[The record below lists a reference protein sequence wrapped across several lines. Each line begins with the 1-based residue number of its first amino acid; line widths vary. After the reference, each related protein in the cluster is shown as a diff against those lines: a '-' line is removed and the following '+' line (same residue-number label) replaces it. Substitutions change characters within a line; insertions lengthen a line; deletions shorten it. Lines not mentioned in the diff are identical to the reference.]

1 MHIKCILFVTISKHG
16 APIDMHSRV
25 DFQRLKF
32 EIGCDD
38 IVATLA
44 ARHANLEKAIQD
56 EDRRPAPDVLTLT
69 GLKRRKLRVKDEIY
83 RLRIGE
89 PRALRRLSG

>member
-1 MHIKCILFVTISKHG
+1 MYG
-16 APIDMHSRV
+16 RV
-25 DFQRLKF
+25 DLLRLNF

-69 GLKRRKLRVKDEIY
+69 GLKRRKLRVKDEIH
-83 RLRIGE
+83 RRRRDDIVS
-89 PRALRRLSG
+89 LRRSNG

>member
-1 MHIKCILFVTISKHG
+1 MYG
-16 APIDMHSRV
+16 RV
-25 DFQRLKF
+25 DLLRLNY

-69 GLKRRKLRVKDEIY
+69 GLKRRKLRVKDEI
-83 RLRIGE
+83 RRRQVRE
-89 PRALRRLSG
+89 NWALRRSIG